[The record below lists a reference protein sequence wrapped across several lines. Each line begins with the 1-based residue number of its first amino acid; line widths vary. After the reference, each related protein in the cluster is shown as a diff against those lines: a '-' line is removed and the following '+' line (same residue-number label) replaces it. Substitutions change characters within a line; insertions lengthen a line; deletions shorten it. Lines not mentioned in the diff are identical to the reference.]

1 MKKIMFLGIIL
12 IIALTACNNVETKHP
27 TIDISEFETSDEL
40 KKFSSKTELMNFL
53 DSVQDFDTFNY
64 YSGGFG
70 DVRVMAMAE
79 SADSAALGTPSGK
92 SISATDYSTT
102 NIQVEGVDEADFIK
116 NDGKYIYMIVQDQ
129 LLIIDAYPAEEAKII
144 SDINL
149 DGDPQELFVNGDK
162 LVVFT
167 TDYSPVYTFAEYDFM
182 PRPIHKQKTR
192 ALVYDISDKEDPE
205 LEYDFDLK
213 GYYQTSRM
221 IGDDVYLI
229 VQDNVYYY
237 NRVIDMPV
245 VMESSRMLVKP
256 DVYYFDNPETNY
268 NFNTVMSF
276 NINNGE
282 VDAKTFMMGYSNTIY
297 VSEDN
302 IYITY
307 QKNMPYRF
315 YESYNKERFYDVVL
329 PLLPVEFQSEIN
341 SIKNQDLTE
350 YEKWDQ
356 ISAVLEEMYNSMSE
370 NAKENLMEEISE
382 AITEYEVK
390 LEEERRKTVVHKI
403 NIDKGNIKYDTRG
416 EVKGYLLNQFSMDEF
431 EGNLR
436 VATTFSSWIRGDS
449 VQYNNVY
456 ILDEGLE
463 IKGKLEKIAPE
474 ERIYSTRFMGDR
486 LYMVTFKQIDPFFV
500 IDLSDPENPNILGE
514 LKIPGFSDYL
524 HPYDENHIIG
534 VGKETGEN
542 EYGRVTTKGVKIALF
557 DVSDVNNPKEIDKY
571 EIGSSGSD
579 SEVLRDHKAFLF
591 SKEKN
596 LLVLPVREV
605 KESKVYDPRYD
616 YYRQEVWQ
624 GAYVFDIDGSG
635 FSLKGKV
642 SHGQY
647 LYYENAV
654 KRALYMDDTLY
665 TVSLRK
671 IKMNDLNDL
680 EELNDFELP
689 YEDHRY
695 YGEPYVKT
703 AQVDSEMVEEE
714 VVEVI
719 I

>member
-390 LEEERRKTVVHKI
+390 LEEERRKTVV
-403 NIDKGNIKYDTRG
+403 
-416 EVKGYLLNQFSMDEF
+416 Q
-431 EGNLR
+431 
-436 VATTFSSWIRGDS
+436 
-449 VQYNNVY
+449 
-456 ILDEGLE
+456 
-463 IKGKLEKIAPE
+463 KLTLI
-474 ERIYSTRFMGDR
+474 
-486 LYMVTFKQIDPFFV
+486 
-500 IDLSDPENPNILGE
+500 
-514 LKIPGFSDYL
+514 
-524 HPYDENHIIG
+524 
-534 VGKETGEN
+534 KETLSMIL
-542 EYGRVTTKGVKIALF
+542 VVK
-557 DVSDVNNPKEIDKY
+557 
-571 EIGSSGSD
+571 
-579 SEVLRDHKAFLF
+579 
-591 SKEKN
+591 
-596 LLVLPVREV
+596 
-605 KESKVYDPRYD
+605 
-616 YYRQEVWQ
+616 
-624 GAYVFDIDGSG
+624 
-635 FSLKGKV
+635 
-642 SHGQY
+642 
-647 LYYENAV
+647 
-654 KRALYMDDTLY
+654 
-665 TVSLRK
+665 
-671 IKMNDLNDL
+671 
-680 EELNDFELP
+680 
-689 YEDHRY
+689 
-695 YGEPYVKT
+695 
-703 AQVDSEMVEEE
+703 
-714 VVEVI
+714 
-719 I
+719 